1 MIKDKEQTELATVPP
16 TDGGTIAAAH
26 LELFGPPPLLDGESQ
41 EVYDTLLARVTGTVN
56 PKDIIEEIW
65 VHDIVNLVWE
75 ILRLR
80 RLKVALLSSSVGRG
94 LHKLCDHR
102 GEYAIGSLITKWSAG
117 EPAAVKRVEKFLKDH
132 GLTMDSV
139 MAHSFVA
146 CLDEIERIDIAI
158 SRAPRLGGMQLSAR
172 SNGGDPFSVKRCSE
186 RCSRLNTMLS
196 FPSKVLD
203 DQHAQGWDQS
213 NQRAG

>member
-1 MIKDKEQTELATVPP
+1 MPP
-16 TDGGTIAAAH
+16 TDGGTIAASH
-26 LELFGPPPLLDGESQ
+26 LEIFGPPPLLDGESL

-65 VHDIVNLVWE
+65 VHDIVDLVWE

-94 LHKLCDHR
+94 LHKL
-102 GEYAIGSLITKWSAG
+102 YADREGYGMGSLITRWSAR
-117 EPAAVKRVEKFLKDH
+117 EPAAVKEVKQFLKEH
-132 GLTMDSV
+132 GLTMNDV

-158 SRAPRLGGMQLSAR
+158 SRAEAR
-172 SNGGDPFSVKRCSE
+172 RNAAQREIERRRSVFGQ
-186 RCSRLNTMLS
+186 ML
-196 FPSKVLD
+196 
-203 DQHAQGWDQS
+203 
-213 NQRAG
+213 QRTVQQIEHDAVVPVEGVG

>member
-1 MIKDKEQTELATVPP
+1 MGGILIEDKEQTELATVPP
-16 TDGGTIAAAH
+16 TDGGTIARSH

-65 VHDIVNLVWE
+65 VHDVVNLVWE

-94 LHKLCDHR
+94 LRKLYTGREKHGMD
-102 GEYAIGSLITKWSAG
+102 SLIVGWSAG
-117 EPAAVKRVEKFLKDH
+117 EPAAIKEVEQFLKDH
-132 GLTMDSV
+132 GLTMDAV

-158 SRAPRLGGMQLSAR
+158 SRAEAR
-172 SNGGDPFSVKRCSE
+172 RNAGQREIERRRSVFGQT
-186 RCSRLNTMLS
+186 L
-196 FPSKVLD
+196 
-203 DQHAQGWDQS
+203 
-213 NQRAG
+213 QRAVQQIEHDAVVPVGDAG

>member
-1 MIKDKEQTELATVPP
+1 MGEILIEDKEQTELAIVPP
-16 TDGGTIAAAH
+16 TDGGTIAAGH

-41 EVYDTLLARVTGTVN
+41 EVYDTLLPRVTGTVN

-65 VHDIVNLVWE
+65 VHDIVDLVWE

-94 LHKLCDHR
+94 LHKLYQDR
-102 GEYAIGSLITKWSAG
+102 DDYGKGNLIARWSAG
-117 EPAAVKRVEKFLKDH
+117 EPAAVKTIERFLKDH
-132 GLTMDSV
+132 GLTMDAV

-158 SRAPRLGGMQLSAR
+158 SRAEAR
-172 SNGGDPFSVKRCSE
+172 RNAAQREIERRRSVFGQT
-186 RCSRLNTMLS
+186 L
-196 FPSKVLD
+196 
-203 DQHAQGWDQS
+203 
-213 NQRAG
+213 QRTVQQIDHDAVVPVEGVG